1 MKKANFIVIFW
12 LLLALISFVT
22 FLIQLGNFWDNL
34 AYLILPYTNTVED
47 YLPTLRDTQRELIR
61 NVPMLIIAG
70 LLFGLFLRQGLKLYR
85 TLPNPTT

>member
-47 YLPTLRDTQRELIR
+47 YLPTTRDIQRDLIR
-61 NVPMLIIAG
+61 NVPMLAISG
-70 LLFGLFLRQGLKLYR
+70 LLFGLFLRQGLKLYHA
-85 TLPNPTT
+85 LPNPTL